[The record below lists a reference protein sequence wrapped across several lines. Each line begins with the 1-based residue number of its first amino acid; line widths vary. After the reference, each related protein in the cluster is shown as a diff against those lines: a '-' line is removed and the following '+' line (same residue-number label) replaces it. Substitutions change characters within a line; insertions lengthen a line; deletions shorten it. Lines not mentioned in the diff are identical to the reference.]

1 MMNPSS
7 QHEEGSHHDN
17 KLFIASLLLFSLLF
31 YYFIQFVKKN
41 KNPTFVIWQGYQCPM
56 VIEERYQV
64 AKARAKELSNDNG
77 IF

>member
-1 MMNPSS
+1 MKREAIMVTN
-7 QHEEGSHHDN
+7 
-17 KLFIASLLLFSLLF
+17 FSLPPYCSFPFFF